1 MQTTAP
7 SPAEK
12 LTHRQVLIVFSGI
25 MLGMLLAAIDQTIVA
40 TALPTIVGDLG
51 GLDHLAWVVTAYLLA
66 ETVSTPLWGKL
77 GDLYGR
83 KRLFQGAILVFL
95 LGSVLAGMSTTM
107 GMLIGFRGLQ
117 GVGAGGLIV
126 LAQAIIA
133 DVVSPRERGR
143 YQGFFG
149 AVFGAASVIGPL
161 SGGFLTDHLSWRW
174 VFYVNIPLAIIA
186 LVVTSAVLPTSTRR
200 SEVRIDWLGTGLLA
214 AAISCFVLLT
224 TWGGTEYEWGSSII
238 VGLGVATV
246 VLGALF
252 VVVERR
258 SLEPA
263 LPLRLFRLRTFNV
276 AGAVSLIV
284 GVAMFGS
291 ITYLPTFLQV
301 ANGASASNS
310 GLLLV
315 PLMLGLLAASMTAG
329 QITSR
334 TGRYRIFPIL
344 GMATAALGVFMLST
358 LDTTSTRWESGT
370 YMVLL
375 GAGIGLTMQTMVLAT
390 QNEAPAEDLGV
401 ATSTITFFRA
411 VGGSVGVA
419 LFGALFSS
427 RLGELLGESASTGLT
442 PEEIG
447 RLPAAE
453 QARMAGAFADAI
465 TNVFLYAVPVL
476 LVGFL
481 LTHLL
486 RENPLR
492 TVSGSARRADE
503 VRAAAGTLEEAAVGA
518 AADGAPV
525 NGNGNGSGAGGN
537 GNGANGNGVNG
548 SGGNGHGPA
557 VQAPASAG
565 VVDYEATGAAS
576 TGNGSSPHGSTT
588 GR

>member
-1 MQTTAP
+1 MSIA
-7 SPAEK
+7 
-12 LTHRQVLIVFSGI
+12 
-25 MLGMLLAAIDQTIVA
+25 A
-40 TALPTIVGDLG
+40 TA
-51 GLDHLAWVVTAYLLA
+51 VVLTA
-66 ETVSTPLWGKL
+66 
-77 GDLYGR
+77 
-83 KRLFQGAILVFL
+83 
-95 LGSVLAGMSTTM
+95 
-107 GMLIGFRGLQ
+107 
-117 GVGAGGLIV
+117 
-126 LAQAIIA
+126 
-133 DVVSPRERGR
+133 
-143 YQGFFG
+143 
-149 AVFGAASVIGPL
+149 
-161 SGGFLTDHLSWRW
+161 
-174 VFYVNIPLAIIA
+174 
-186 LVVTSAVLPTSTRR
+186 
-200 SEVRIDWLGTGLLA
+200 
-214 AAISCFVLLT
+214 

-252 VVVERR
+252 VIVERR
-258 SLEPA
+258 TSEPA

-276 AGAVSLIV
+276 AGGVSLIV

-315 PLMLGLLAASMTAG
+315 PLMLGLLTASMIAG

-344 GMATAALGVFMLST
+344 GMAIAALGVFMLST
-358 LDTTSTRWESGT
+358 LDTGSTRWESGT

-427 RLGELLGESASTGLT
+427 RLGELLGGSAPTGLT
-442 PEEIG
+442 PEEIAH
-447 RLPAAE
+447 LPAAE

-465 TNVFLYAVPVL
+465 TSVFLYAVPVL

-492 TVSGSARRADE
+492 TVSGSVRRADE
-503 VRAAAGTLEEAAVGA
+503 VRAAAGTPEEAAVGA
-518 AADGAPV
+518 GPV
-525 NGNGNGSGAGGN
+525 NGNGNGHGTAP
-537 GNGANGNGVNG
+537 GVNG
-548 SGGNGHGPA
+548 SGGNGHAPA
-557 VQAPASAG
+557 VQAVGHAG
-565 VVDYEATGAAS
+565 VVDYGATGAAP
-576 TGNGSSPHGSTT
+576 TGNGSSPHGSTG